1 MPETPAPPIDALSF
15 EEALRELEQVVD
27 ALEGG
32 NVPLDRSIALYER
45 GEALRQHCERKLK
58 DAELKVE
65 KIVASRDAQPSTQP
79 FEEG

>member
-1 MPETPAPPIDALSF
+1 MPETPAPSIDALSF
-15 EEALRELEQVVD
+15 EDALRELEQVVD

-65 KIVASRDAQPSTQP
+65 KIVASRDGQPSTQP